1 MTAVVLTRDE
11 LLARVEELGP
21 GPELERFAAT
31 LSPGERNLLQDVL
44 LVRSG
49 AADYALR
56 ERSRAKGWLRRM
68 WDRAD
73 DAGRASK

>member
-1 MTAVVLTRDE
+1 MTAAMLTRED
-11 LLARVEELGP
+11 LQARVEELGP
-21 GPELERFAAT
+21 GAELEQLAAT
-31 LSPGERNLLQDVL
+31 LSPAERDLLQDVL

-49 AADYALR
+49 AAGYALR

-73 DAGRASK
+73 SSDNSS

>member
-1 MTAVVLTRDE
+1 MTAAVLTRED
-11 LLARVEELGP
+11 LQARVEELGP
-21 GPELERFAAT
+21 GADLERLAAT
-31 LSPGERNLLQDVL
+31 LSPAERDLLQDVL

-49 AADYALR
+49 AAGYALR

-73 DAGRASK
+73 SSDHSS